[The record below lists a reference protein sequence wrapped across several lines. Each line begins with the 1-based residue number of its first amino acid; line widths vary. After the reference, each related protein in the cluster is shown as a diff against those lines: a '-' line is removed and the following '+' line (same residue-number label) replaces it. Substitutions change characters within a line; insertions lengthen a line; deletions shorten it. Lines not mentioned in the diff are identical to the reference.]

1 MELKER
7 LHIGKV
13 LIEMLEV
20 GTRKL
25 TDPYDDE
32 LPVFIKRAVMIQLR
46 MKRFYHTH
54 NQPPELLEQL
64 DTIEKIVK
72 RMTEL
77 QNSKFGG
84 KKG

>member
-13 LIEMLEV
+13 LIDMLEDA
-20 GTRKL
+20 TAKL

-32 LPVFIKRAVMIQLR
+32 LPVFIKRAVMVQLR

-54 NQPPELLEQL
+54 ERPPELLAQL
-64 DTIEKIVK
+64 DTIEGIVK

-77 QNSKFGG
+77 QNRKFGG
-84 KKG
+84 KKV